1 VSDMGRRGVL
11 AQVKGGFRLAGA
23 WLLAFAWF
31 VLAFSGLGIARS
43 QSPHRPVVG
52 WALLAAAA
60 IIFLLTMDRWVRF
73 FPGVLVCGVLGGIVT
88 TISGHVVNH
97 PEAAVRRWEGAV
109 MTLLLAI
116 GAVISQSFQ
125 ERGLR
130 PSDRVALL
138 AFTCSLFSQALDS
151 RVMLPGLTIGTLCL
165 AAAWAIGRRRRRGHS
180 PGNAQHPA
188 RT

>member
-1 VSDMGRRGVL
+1 MSKMGRRGTL

-31 VLAFSGLGIARS
+31 VLAFSGLGIALS
-43 QSPHRPVVG
+43 QSPHRPAVG

-73 FPGVLVCGVLGGIVT
+73 FPGVLACGVLGGIVT

-97 PEAAVRRWEGAV
+97 PEVAVRRWEGAV
-109 MTLLLAI
+109 MTLLLAT
-116 GAVISQSFQ
+116 GALISQSF
-125 ERGLR
+125 EKRRLR
-130 PSDRVALL
+130 PTDRAALL
-138 AFTCSLFSQALDS
+138 AFTCSLFSQAVGS
-151 RVMLPGLTIGTLCL
+151 RAMLPGLTIGTICL
-165 AAAWAIGRRRRRGHS
+165 AAAWANNRVRHQGDDSR
-180 PGNAQHPA
+180 NAQHPA